1 MIVTNKKPLD
11 EILKNLG
18 AEKNIFLIGC
28 GECSTTCKTG
38 GEKELIEMKQMLAAS
53 GKNVTGYVIPKAP
66 CVASQVI
73 REEAKNRK
81 AIEASDA
88 ILVMACGLGIQSV
101 NVNLRMKKPV
111 HTGCNTLFMSTLD
124 KTGNFL
130 FEKCSACGECV
141 LDMTACI
148 CPVTLCAK
156 GLLNG
161 PCGGADKG
169 KCEVD
174 KERDCAWILIYK
186 ALKDKNQLSNMK
198 KIQAP
203 KDYSKSNKPRTRSLV

>member
-38 GEKELIEMKQMLAAS
+38 GEKELIEMKQMLIAS

-88 ILVMACGLGIQSV
+88 ILEMFC
-101 NVNLRMKKPV
+101 LRRV
-111 HTGCNTLFMSTLD
+111 RVGHD
-124 KTGNFL
+124 
-130 FEKCSACGECV
+130 
-141 LDMTACI
+141 
-148 CPVTLCAK
+148 
-156 GLLNG
+156 
-161 PCGGADKG
+161 
-169 KCEVD
+169 
-174 KERDCAWILIYK
+174 
-186 ALKDKNQLSNMK
+186 
-198 KIQAP
+198 
-203 KDYSKSNKPRTRSLV
+203 SLHLPGYAMRKRPFKRPMRRRG